1 MTRRFAESMFRMLP
15 CRPTSEPMHCRSTV
29 WSHLAGP
36 VLCVQ
41 VKKKMTCDEFLRN
54 NRGINNGQNLP
65 PEFLQAIYASIVRN
79 EIRTTSEAETGAF
92 EVRHGLRRTH
102 DARW

>member
-1 MTRRFAESMFRMLP
+1 MSLSCGDPVSANAALHSDAVP
-15 CRPTSEPMHCRSTV
+15 CYVITHI
-29 WSHLAGP
+29 AD
-36 VLCVQ
+36 CVPCAQ

-54 NRGINNGQNLP
+54 NRGINNGENLP

-92 EVRHGLRRTH
+92 EVRCS
-102 DARW
+102 